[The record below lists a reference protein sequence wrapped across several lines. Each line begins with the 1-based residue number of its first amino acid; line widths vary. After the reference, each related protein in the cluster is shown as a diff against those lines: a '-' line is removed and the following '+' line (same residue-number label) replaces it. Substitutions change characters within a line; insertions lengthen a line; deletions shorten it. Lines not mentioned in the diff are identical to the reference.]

1 MEKKKNYNL
10 LVGVFALLGIILAVS
25 VIGYIVSRP
34 KDVVIQGEAEAT
46 EYRVS
51 GKVPG
56 RIEEF
61 RAQEGDIVR
70 KGDTLVLIDS
80 PEIRSKM
87 AEANAARAAA
97 VAQRDKAYNGARQEQ
112 ITGAY
117 EMWQKALVGEEVM
130 RKSFERIKTLHGQ
143 KVVSDQKYDEVEAQ
157 YNAAVA
163 TAKAAQ
169 SQYDMAVKGARQEDK
184 DAAVALVERANA
196 AVDLVNSYLDEI
208 TLTAPSGGV
217 ISARYPKVGELV
229 GQGSPIMTIQDLDDM
244 WFTFNIR
251 EDRLHKMS
259 SGSKVTLRIP
269 ALDNA
274 EVTATVY
281 YIAVRESYAT
291 WRATREMGEF
301 DTRTFEVRARP
312 DSRVE
317 GLRPGM
323 SVIMVSREK

>member
-1 MEKKKNYNL
+1 MAKKNYNL
-10 LVGVFALLGIILAVS
+10 LIGVMALVGIILAVS
-25 VIGYIVSRP
+25 IIGYFVSRP
-34 KDVVIQGEAEAT
+34 KDIVIQGEAEAT

-61 RAQEGDIVR
+61 RAQEGDAVR
-70 KGDTLVLIDS
+70 KGDTLVIIDS
-80 PEIRSKM
+80 PEIRSKI
-87 AEANAARAAA
+87 AEANAAKAAA
-97 VAQRDKAYNGARQEQ
+97 VAQKNKAMNGARAEQ

-117 EMWQKALVGEEVM
+117 EMWQKALVVEEVM
-130 RKSFERIKTLHGQ
+130 RKSYERIKSLHDQ

-163 TAKAAQ
+163 TAKAAK

-196 AVDLVNSYLDEI
+196 AVRLVNSYKDEI
-208 TLTAPSGGV
+208 RLTSPADG
-217 ISARYPKVGELV
+217 IIAARYPKVGELV
-229 GQGSPIMTIQDLDDM
+229 GQGSPIMTIQDLEDM

-251 EDRLHKMS
+251 EDRLHKMQQ
-259 SGSKVTLRIP
+259 GDKITLTVP

-274 EVTATVY
+274 QVTATVY
-281 YIAVRESYAT
+281 YMAVRESYAT
-291 WRATREMGEF
+291 WRATKEMGEF

-312 DSRVE
+312 DAPVK

-323 SVIMVSREK
+323 SVIMISREK

>member
-1 MEKKKNYNL
+1 MAKKNYNL
-10 LVGVFALLGIILAVS
+10 LIGVMALVGIILAVS
-25 VIGYIVSRP
+25 IIGYFVSRP
-34 KDVVIQGEAEAT
+34 KDIVIQGEAEAT

-61 RAQEGDIVR
+61 RAQEGDAVR
-70 KGDTLVLIDS
+70 KGDTLVIIDS
-80 PEIRSKM
+80 PEIRSKI
-87 AEANAARAAA
+87 AEANAAKAAA
-97 VAQRDKAYNGARQEQ
+97 VAQKNKAMNGARAEQ

-117 EMWQKALVGEEVM
+117 EMWQKALVGEDVM
-130 RKSFERIKTLHGQ
+130 RKSYERIKSLHDQ

-163 TAKAAQ
+163 TAKAAK
-169 SQYDMAVKGARQEDK
+169 SQYDMAVKGARKEDK

-196 AVDLVNSYLDEI
+196 AVRLVNSYKDEI
-208 TLTAPSGGV
+208 RLTSPADG
-217 ISARYPKVGELV
+217 IIAARYPKVGELV
-229 GQGSPIMTIQDLDDM
+229 GQGSPIMTIQDLEDM

-251 EDRLHKMS
+251 EDRLHKMQQ
-259 SGSKVTLRIP
+259 GDKITLTVP

-274 EVTATVY
+274 QVTATVY
-281 YIAVRESYAT
+281 YMAVRESYAT
-291 WRATREMGEF
+291 WRATKEMGEF

-312 DSRVE
+312 DAPVK

-323 SVIMVSREK
+323 SVIMISREK

>member
-1 MEKKKNYNL
+1 MSKKNNNL
-10 LVGVFALLGIILAVS
+10 LIGVLALVAIILAVA

-34 KDVVIQGEAEAT
+34 KAIVIQGEAEAT

-61 RAQEGDIVR
+61 RAEEGQAVR
-70 KGDTLVLIDS
+70 KGDTLVVIDS

-87 AEANAARAAA
+87 AEAHAARAAA
-97 VAQRDKAYNGARQEQ
+97 VAQKNKAYNGAQQEQ

-117 EMWQKALVGEEVM
+117 ELWQKALVGEEVM
-130 RKSFERIKTLHGQ
+130 RKSYERIRTLHEE
-143 KVVSDQKYDEVEAQ
+143 KVVSDQKFDEVKAQ
-157 YNAAVA
+157 YDAACA
-163 TAKAAQ
+163 TSRAAK

-196 AVDLVNSYLDEI
+196 AVELLNSYQEEI
-208 TLTAPSGGV
+208 LLTAPADG
-217 ISARYPKVGELV
+217 IIAARYPKVGELV
-229 GQGSPIMTIQDLDDM
+229 GQGSPIMTIQDLDDV

-251 EDRLHKMS
+251 EDRLEGMQ
-259 SGSKVTLRIP
+259 SGDKLSLTIP
-269 ALDNA
+269 ALKNR
-274 EVTATVY
+274 EITATVY

-291 WRATREMGEF
+291 WRATKEIGEF
-301 DTRTFEVRARP
+301 DTKTFEVRARP
-312 DSRVE
+312 DGRVE

-323 SVIMVSREK
+323 SVILERKEQ

>member
-1 MEKKKNYNL
+1 MAKKNYNL
-10 LVGVFALLGIILAVS
+10 LIGVMALVGIILAVS
-25 VIGYIVSRP
+25 IIGYFVSRP
-34 KDVVIQGEAEAT
+34 KDIVIQGEAEAT

-61 RAQEGDIVR
+61 RAQEGDAVH
-70 KGDTLVLIDS
+70 KGDTLVIIDS
-80 PEIRSKM
+80 PEIRSKI
-87 AEANAARAAA
+87 AEANAAKAAA
-97 VAQRDKAYNGARQEQ
+97 VAQKNKAMNGARAEQ

-130 RKSFERIKTLHGQ
+130 RKSYERIKSLHDQ

-163 TAKAAQ
+163 TAKAAK

-196 AVDLVNSYLDEI
+196 AVRLVNSYKDEI
-208 TLTAPSGGV
+208 RLTSPADG
-217 ISARYPKVGELV
+217 IIAARYPKVGELV
-229 GQGSPIMTIQDLDDM
+229 GQGSPIMTIQDLEDM

-251 EDRLHKMS
+251 EDRLHKMQQ
-259 SGSKVTLRIP
+259 GDKITLTVP

-274 EVTATVY
+274 QVTATVY
-281 YIAVRESYAT
+281 YMAVRESYAT
-291 WRATREMGEF
+291 WRATKEMGEF

-312 DSRVE
+312 DAPVK

-323 SVIMVSREK
+323 SVIMISREK